1 MLSVRGIYDGKKL
14 KLFER
19 VKINT
24 PKKVIVTFLE
34 TENNEITS
42 EEIQLI
48 ADKGGG
54 FDFLHD
60 EKEDIYSDKDLKVKY
75 KK

>member
-34 TENNEITS
+34 TENNEITN
-42 EEIQLI
+42 EEIQLM
-48 ADKGGG
+48 AEKGGG

-60 EKEDIYSDKDLKVKY
+60 EKEDIYTDKDLKVKY
-75 KK
+75 